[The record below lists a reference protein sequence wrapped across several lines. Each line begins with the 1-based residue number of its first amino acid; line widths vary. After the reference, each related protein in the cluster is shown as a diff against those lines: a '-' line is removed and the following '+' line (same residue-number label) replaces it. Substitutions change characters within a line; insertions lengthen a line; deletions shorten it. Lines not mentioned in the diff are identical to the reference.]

1 MDRRTAGR
9 SSLAVVERCMAA
21 VERWPLVKVRLYL
34 LLFEVTDV
42 NIRV

>member
-9 SSLAVVERCMAA
+9 SSLAVVER
-21 VERWPLVKVRLYL
+21 WPLVKVRLYL
-34 LLFEVTDV
+34 LLFVVTDV